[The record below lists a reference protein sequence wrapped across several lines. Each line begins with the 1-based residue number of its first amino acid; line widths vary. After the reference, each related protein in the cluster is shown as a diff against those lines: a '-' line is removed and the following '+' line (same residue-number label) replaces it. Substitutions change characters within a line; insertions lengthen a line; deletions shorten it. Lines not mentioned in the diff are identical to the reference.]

1 MKVALPKNIG
11 EFSGV
16 GLRADWCFQS
26 DVVGM
31 VNARSGIHSFDAEQ
45 EGDLAITEVHT
56 DAIVVT
62 ERILFMLNTPRR

>member
-1 MKVALPKNIG
+1 
-11 EFSGV
+11 
-16 GLRADWCFQS
+16 
-26 DVVGM
+26 M

-62 ERILFMLNTPRR
+62 ERILFMLNTPRRCATVHYTVFVQASYSAGEKN